1 MVYTE
6 KRGCWK
12 FDKVCSWKRGTLAAE
27 FLSKLGP
34 FWGKLAKKMKEKGQI
49 DESTFQ

>member
-1 MVYTE
+1 MVYIE

-12 FDKVCSWKRGTLAAE
+12 FDKVCSWKRGTLAEE

-34 FWGKLAKKMKEKGQI
+34 FGGKLAKKMKEKVQI
-49 DESTFQ
+49 YDSTFQ